1 MSEEIICS
9 LCSVICNQLKT
20 HTVPI
25 ALQNKT
31 YLCLPCSEI
40 QDLLSNDTNKKETP
54 IKLIKQIKPIK
65 SNQIINSKSILTCPK
80 CKITFV
86 EIRCKC
92 GFKNP
97 LYK

>member
-9 LCSVICNQLKT
+9 LCSVNCNQLKT
-20 HTVPI
+20 HTI
-25 ALQNKT
+25 AIPSHNGT

-40 QDLLSNDTNKKETP
+40 QDLLSNDINKKETHIKP
-54 IKLIKQIKPIK
+54 IKPIKPIK